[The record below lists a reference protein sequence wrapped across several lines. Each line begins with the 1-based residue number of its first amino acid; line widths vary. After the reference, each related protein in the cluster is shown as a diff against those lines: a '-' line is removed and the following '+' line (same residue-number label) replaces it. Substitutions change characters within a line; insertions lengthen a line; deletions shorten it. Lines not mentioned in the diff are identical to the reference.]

1 MRTVERTISNVMWAV
16 IILAA
21 VVLAWIP
28 GRGAEAAD
36 LGPVPVSDAVSGT
49 APAAAFAPGDVF
61 VSLRTGQVQWW
72 HPDGTLNG
80 TLINAI
86 PGKAEGMGFDAAGN
100 LYVTHY
106 CADVSLCLAGNMVER
121 FSPNGVSAGSFGGG
135 YNCNPYAIAVDAAG
149 RVYVGQ
155 ADCTGD
161 ILQFDGSGNP
171 LASFDV
177 APDNR
182 GSARIDL
189 AADGCTMFYTSQ
201 GANVKRY
208 DICTRQQLPDFNRA
222 PLPGGLTYG
231 LRILPDGGVLVSIT
245 SAIARLDA
253 SGDLVRSYDA
263 PGEPDEWTGLDLVGD
278 GTFWATNYASS
289 DVVRFDLSSGAVLTS
304 FNTGTP
310 TTTVKD
316 VVVKH

>member
-1 MRTVERTISNVMWAV
+1 MRTVERTTSNVSWVM
-16 IILAA
+16 IILA
-21 VVLAWIP
+21 VVAMACLP

-36 LGPVPVSDAVSGT
+36 LALASVSGP
-49 APAAAFAPGDVF
+49 APATAFAPGDVF
-61 VSLRTGQVQWW
+61 VSLRTGQVQWRR
-72 HPDGTLNG
+72 PDGTLNG

-208 DICTRQQLPDFNRA
+208 NVCTRQQLSDFNRA
-222 PLPGGLTYG
+222 PLPDGPTYG

-253 SGDLVRSYDA
+253 SGTLVGSYDA